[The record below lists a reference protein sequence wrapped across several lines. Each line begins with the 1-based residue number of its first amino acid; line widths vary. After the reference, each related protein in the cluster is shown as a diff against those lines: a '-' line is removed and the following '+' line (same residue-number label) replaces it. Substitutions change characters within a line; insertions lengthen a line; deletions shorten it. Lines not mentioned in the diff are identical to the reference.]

1 MENPVVR
8 IKSLRITNQTIKLFH
23 YQTKCNYFNLF
34 LNSSLNNLNST
45 ANGANKVLGAW
56 IKSAGIF
63 KEITW
68 SCARLSFSIL
78 LQDRN
83 VDDATVAYLMGH
95 TTTAQVRKTY
105 KRHRPKDQS
114 ETIRQLPSPEQP
126 FQFLK
131 SPINK

>member
-1 MENPVVR
+1 MDVKKLEWADIKNGILTTRIIQAKTGRPVTLTLHEVAKSVLENQKAKASTSFKR
-8 IKSLRITNQTIKLFH
+8 NKYLF
-23 YQTKCNYFNLF
+23 YLP
-34 LNSSLNNLNST
+34 T
-45 ANGANKVLGAW
+45 ANGANKILDTW
-56 IKSAGIF
+56 IKSAGIN

-105 KRHRPKDQS
+105 KRRRTGS
-114 ETIRQLPSPEQP
+114 ISV
-126 FQFLK
+126 
-131 SPINK
+131 